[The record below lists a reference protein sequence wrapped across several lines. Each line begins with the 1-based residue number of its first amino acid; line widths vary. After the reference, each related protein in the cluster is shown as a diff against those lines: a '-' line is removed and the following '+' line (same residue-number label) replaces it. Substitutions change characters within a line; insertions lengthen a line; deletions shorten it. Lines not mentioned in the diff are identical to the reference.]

1 MLSFNNK
8 TNLLELRKYQY
19 NLQNV
24 DEPNLYRDNYNYDEI
39 PKCTFNYRLVPMNP
53 PDDIWMTDTTFR
65 DGQQARTPYTV
76 KQITTLYEMLS
87 RLGGPKGKVRQCEFF
102 LYSETDRKAIRAC
115 QEMGLKFPEI
125 TGWIRAT
132 KEDFKLVKDMDL
144 KECGILVSCSD
155 YHIFNKL
162 HKTREQALHDYLEV
176 VKAALD
182 YGIRPR
188 CHFEDVTRAD
198 YYGFVVPFATELK
211 KLMDQYQ
218 IPIKIRFCDTM
229 GYGVPYPGAT
239 LPRSVAGI
247 IYGINHFAQIPSQLI
262 EWHGHNDFYKAV
274 VNATTAWLYGASSV
288 NCSLLGIGERT
299 GNTPLEAMVIEYAQM
314 RGTLDGMDPT
324 VITEIAEYYESDL
337 GYQIPDRTPFVGR
350 DFNVTRAGIH
360 ADGMAKDEEIYNIF
374 NTAKILN
381 RPIGVE
387 INKNSGSAG
396 IAYWLN
402 QYLGLKGEEAIHKNS
417 PEATVL
423 LNWVDGLYEDG
434 RVTFISK
441 EELVEAMKTLTPHL
455 YALKKNKK

>member
-1 MLSFNNK
+1 MITYNKK
-8 TNLLELRKYQY
+8 TNLLELKQYQY
-19 NLQNV
+19 SLQDV
-24 DEPNLYRDNYNYDEI
+24 TEPNLYRDNFTYDEV
-39 PKCTFNYRLVPMNP
+39 PKCTFNYRLVPMNTP
-53 PDDIWMTDTTFR
+53 EEIWITDTTFR

-76 KQITTLYEMLS
+76 EQITKLYEMLH
-87 RLGGPKGKVRQCEFF
+87 RLGGPKGKIRQCEFF
-102 LYSETDRKAIRAC
+102 LYSDNDRRAIEAC
-115 QEMGLKFPEI
+115 RDLGFEFPEI

-132 KEDFKLVKDMDL
+132 KEDFKLVKDMGL

-162 HKTREQALHDYLEV
+162 HKTRREALQGYLEIV
-176 VKAALD
+176 EAALD
-182 YGIRPR
+182 MGITPR

-198 YYGFVVPFATELK
+198 FYGCVVPFATELK
-211 KLMDQYQ
+211 KLMDRYQ
-218 IPIKIRFCDTM
+218 IPVKIRFCDTM

-247 IYGINHFAQIPSQLI
+247 IYGINHFAQIPSELL

-274 VNATTAWLYGASSV
+274 VNAATAWMYGASAV

-299 GNTPLEAMVIEYAQM
+299 GNTPLEAMVMEYAQL
-314 RGTLDGMDPT
+314 RGTLDGMEPT
-324 VITEIAEYYESDL
+324 VITEIAEYYEKEL
-337 GYQIPDRTPFVGR
+337 GYRVPERTPFVGR

-360 ADGMAKDEEIYNIF
+360 ADGVAKDEEIYNIF

-381 RPIGVE
+381 RPLGVE

-402 QYLGLKGEEAIHKNS
+402 QRLNLTDENKIDKNS
-417 PEATVL
+417 PEATL
-423 LNWVDGLYEDG
+423 LKDWVDKQYDGG

-441 EELVEAMKTLTPHL
+441 EELEDAMRELTPHL
-455 YALKKNKK
+455 AEKLAD